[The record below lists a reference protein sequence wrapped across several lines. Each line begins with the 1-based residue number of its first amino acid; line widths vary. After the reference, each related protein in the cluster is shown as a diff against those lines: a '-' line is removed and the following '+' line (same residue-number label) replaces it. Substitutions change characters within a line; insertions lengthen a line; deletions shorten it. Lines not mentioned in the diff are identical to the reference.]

1 MLLNKGSAGGGFGKE
16 APVLRK
22 ARAASM
28 VEYVVLIVLVITLV
42 GIALLGLAGT
52 IYNKLE
58 TVNVDLGS

>member
-1 MLLNKGSAGGGFGKE
+1 
-16 APVLRK
+16 VLRK

-42 GIALLGLAGT
+42 GISLLSLANT

-58 TVNVDLGS
+58 TVNVDIGS